1 MIVGKRA
8 NHASLALHESDF
20 VGRDRILNRCGLVD
34 SAQKLVAEINLKCE
48 ARHSLIKPMVV
59 GAPCAVVELVETCVV
74 PVLTDESLVGT
85 EFLEVPELA
94 GVYTGAAVVD
104 GDVGVVVYTGD
115 SQSGINL
122 GEVIVI
128 LQTVGKVGAL
138 ARVLRSDVEVAHA
151 GCSSDSQ
158 CGTGENGIFYF
169 IQFHDFIAFWILERS
184 YHTERHGD
192 RTWIDVLVDT
202 GEYLGIK
209 TVVLGN
215 HERILHGSVKAEA

>member
-1 MIVGKRA
+1 
-8 NHASLALHESDF
+8 
-20 VGRDRILNRCGLVD
+20 
-34 SAQKLVAEINLKCE
+34 
-48 ARHSLIKPMVV
+48 MVV

-138 ARVLRSDVEVAHA
+138 AWVLRSDVAPTQDVAPTA
-151 GCSSDSQ
+151 NAAQ
-158 CGTGENGIFYF
+158 ARTVYF
-169 IQFHDFIAFWILERS
+169 ILFSFMIL
-184 YHTERHGD
+184 
-192 RTWIDVLVDT
+192 
-202 GEYLGIK
+202 
-209 TVVLGN
+209 
-215 HERILHGSVKAEA
+215 